1 MARGSRKHSSAVD
14 TQPME
19 ESLQIYR
26 TAIYAR
32 LSVEDNGKEDGDSLG
47 NQIELLEEYVRNHPY
62 LTKAAVFIDNGFT
75 GTDFLRPEFGRMIQ
89 EAQAGNI
96 DCVVVKD
103 LSRLGRN
110 YIETGNLIEKVFPFL
125 KLRFIA
131 VNDHYDTAHLDSGA
145 ELGASL
151 KNIINDYYAKDIS
164 RKAGSALKAKR
175 LHGDYIGNYA
185 PHGYLKDP
193 ENKNHLI
200 IDPETAPV
208 IRHIFKLRS
217 QGKGIDAI
225 TRILNGEGH
234 PSPGSLRSQ
243 RGILT
248 NNNKKGSELLWNR
261 HVTKDILTNVVYIG
275 NLAQGRSGTCYHQGI
290 PFHWAKP
297 EEWDVV
303 EHTHEPVISM
313 ELWEKVQSVNN
324 ERMESYQRNYG
335 KYSHLQKCS
344 NPYGKKLV
352 CADCG
357 AVIKLVRSIAKGGK
371 KAYFNFKCPTQIE
384 HGEMGCPKK
393 NIRQSELDEA
403 VLQSI
408 KKQMEIF
415 LDVRKVLDYLT
426 ALERKKA
433 KLSTNTNRVLGLQK
447 EIKRKTSLSVNLYT
461 DLKEGLLSEEEYRY
475 AREKYQAETALLS
488 QELKELQSETEK
500 AGSIIFGERRWS
512 GLIDTYY
519 HVEELS
525 AKMVDAFIE
534 KIYLSADQ
542 SIEIRFKYL
551 NEFEELFLKCE
562 RMKKGVA

>member
-1 MARGSRKHSSAVD
+1 MARGSRKHNSAVV
-14 TQPME
+14 TQPAAE
-19 ESLQIYR
+19 PLKIYR
-26 TAIYAR
+26 TAIYVR
-32 LSVEDNGKEDGDSLG
+32 LSVEDNGKGDGDSLE
-47 NQIELLEEYVRNHPY
+47 NQIELLEEYVKDHPY

-89 EAQAGNI
+89 EAQAGKI

-131 VNDHYDTAHLDSGA
+131 VNDHYDTAHLNSGA

-175 LHGDYIGNYA
+175 LRGDYIGNYA

-193 ENKNHLI
+193 ENKNRLI
-200 IDPETAPV
+200 IDPEAAPV
-208 IRHIFKLRS
+208 IRYIFELRS
-217 QGKGIDAI
+217 QGKSIDAI
-225 TRILNGEGH
+225 TCILNGEGH
-234 PSPGSLRSQ
+234 PSPGRLRFQ

-248 NNNKKGSELLWNR
+248 NNNKKGSKLLWNR

-275 NLAQGRSGTCYHQGI
+275 HLAQGRSGSCYHQGI
-290 PFHWAKP
+290 PFHWTKP

-324 ERMESYQRNYG
+324 GRMESYQRNYG
-335 KYSHLQKCS
+335 KYGHLPKCS
-344 NPYGKKLV
+344 NLYGKKLI

-371 KAYFNFKCPTQIE
+371 KAYFNFKCPTHIA
-384 HGEMGCPKK
+384 HGDTGCPKK

-415 LDVRKVLDYLT
+415 LDVRNVMERLAT
-426 ALERKKA
+426 LERDHA
-433 KLSTNTNRVLGLQK
+433 KCSTNRKRVTELQK
-447 EIKRKTSLSVNLYT
+447 EIRRKTSLSANLYT

-475 AREKYQAETALLS
+475 AREKYRAETELLS
-488 QELKELQSETEK
+488 QELKELQNETEK
-500 AGSIIFGERRWS
+500 EVAATAGARRWS
-512 GLIDTYY
+512 VLVDTYY
-519 HVEELS
+519 HAEELS
-525 AKMVDAFIE
+525 EKMVDAFIE

-542 SIEIRFKYL
+542 SIEIQFKYV
-551 NEFEELFLKCE
+551 NEFEELFLECE
-562 RMKKGVA
+562 RLKKGVA